1 MIPTAPVLVAV
12 TVSSKWCGSSVA
24 QFVNDSW
31 VLYFTRTAT
40 TVNTVEKWM
49 C

>member
-1 MIPTAPVLVAV
+1 MAPVLMVV

-24 QFVNDSW
+24 QFVYDSW
-31 VLYFTRTAT
+31 VLDLTGTTAAA
-40 TVNTVEKWM
+40 VNTVEKWM